1 MGVANLSRRQFLAGS
16 AAAGVS
22 LSLDNLVLGHSKT
35 PVSAEFL
42 AMLSALNSI
51 QDKRE
56 KVPDDSKLKEA
67 EKELQKLFAEQYK
80 SRKADFADVLLKA
93 VSTETGD
100 KRYVMLRDSAQIS
113 AENFKLPTSFAALE
127 KMVDT
132 YQVKFDPISSDVL
145 KTAKKGAKSPE
156 QNAEYAELGIKL
168 ADLGMKWNEYD
179 AAVRAVN
186 ESKSVAGKS
195 GDKSLVDKTNEKLK
209 EVTLLKKEF
218 DDYVKA
224 EDGLSKITF
233 EDTVNDPKKK
243 ADFERFNLIAG
254 KWQCFKEDKW
264 NIGIYMLPLGSDKDL
279 ASIAQKEQK
288 LFESKVALT
297 AENFYD
303 LAEAWYAK
311 TKKEPDQREKAKY
324 GTRALHWY
332 DRTLETATGA
342 LKAKTETRIGEL
354 GALVGGSKTIIDL
367 LKMID
372 PAKDAVAGKWE
383 SKNGHLLSEVQG
395 SSRIQIPY
403 SPPEEYDLRVTF
415 TPLEGLSD
423 TKVILS
429 KSGRPFAYAVA
440 ANPENG
446 GMPIAGFELIK
457 GERVTNNPSGVK
469 LDRQLKIGQTYT
481 IVVQVR
487 KDGLKSYQDNVL
499 VSQWKTADYKDM
511 TLLDTHKLNNESLI
525 GISTYK
531 SAITYNR
538 IEIIQLTGN
547 GKRLR

>member
-1 MGVANLSRRQFLAGS
+1 MGVADLSRRQFLAGS

-22 LSLDNLVLGHSKT
+22 FSLDSLVLGHSKT
-35 PVSAEFL
+35 PVSSEFL
-42 AMLSALNSI
+42 AMLAALSLI

-67 EKELQKLFAEQYK
+67 EKDLQKLFADQYK
-80 SRKADFADVLLKA
+80 SRKADFADVLVNA

-100 KRYVMLRDSAQIS
+100 KRYVMLRDAAQIS

-132 YQVKFDPISSDVL
+132 YQVKFDLVSSDVL

-156 QNAEYAELGIKL
+156 QNAEFAELGIKL
-168 ADLGMKWNEYD
+168 ADLSMKWNEYD
-179 AAVRAVN
+179 AAVKAVN
-186 ESKSVAGKS
+186 EAKSVAGKA

-264 NIGIYMLPLGSDKDL
+264 NIGIYMLPMGSDKDL
-279 ASIAQKEQK
+279 AAIAQKEQK
-288 LFESKVALT
+288 LFENKIPLT

-303 LAEAWYAK
+303 LAESWYAK
-311 TKKEPDQREKAKY
+311 TKKESDQREKAKY
-324 GTRALHWY
+324 GGRALHWY

-354 GALVGGSKTIIDL
+354 GDLGGKKNIVDL

-372 PAKDAVAGKWE
+372 VKRDAVKGEWTLNGK
-383 SKNGHLLSEVQG
+383 LLISPKELGSRVQV
-395 SSRIQIPY
+395 IY
-403 SPPEEYDLRVTF
+403 EPPEEYDLIIDASRV
-415 TPLEGLSD
+415 EGSNSLSIGLVAGKRQCTVQLD
-423 TKVILS
+423 GDITGDM
-429 KSGRPFAYAVA
+429 SGINMISNKYF
-440 ANPENG
+440 NENG
-446 GMPIAGFELIK
+446 TRYQG
-457 GERVTNNPSGVK
+457 
-469 LDRQLKIGQTYT
+469 KIF
-481 IVVQVR
+481 V
-487 KDGLKSYQDNVL
+487 
-499 VSQWKTADYKDM
+499 
-511 TLLDTHKLNNESLI
+511 
-525 GISTYK
+525 
-531 SAITYNR
+531 
-538 IEIIQLTGN
+538 N
-547 GKRLR
+547 GKRTSIICSVRKTGINVSADGKTIINWKGDYSNISPQPEFKVPKENALVIGTWDSKYHITQLSLRPISTQK